1 MGIDIV
7 AKPQETIFTQ
17 RLQGLG
23 EQISHL
29 ENQLQELDALK
40 LVDAAPYWQNGLYL
54 YLIFHGKGKRHK
66 TYVGNNPARV
76 ADALANIER
85 GQQVK
90 QQIRKIRERLKLF
103 KSLQARAQRH
113 FTQAVNILADAN
125 DCEVNHG

>member
-54 YLIFHGKGKRHK
+54 YLIFHGKEKGKRQK
-66 TYVGNNPARV
+66 TYIGNNAERV
-76 ADALANIER
+76 EDALENIRR
-85 GQQVK
+85 GQQAK
-90 QQIRKIRERLKLF
+90 QQIKQIKARLKLL

-113 FTQAVNILADAN
+113 FIQAVNILN